1 MAAPATAVMEAC
13 DCHFNS
19 KERHNLKKK
28 KNLSHW
34 KGTLAL
40 DIWDQLASLV
50 PVSYKNLIYKDMCL

>member
-19 KERHNLKKK
+19 KERHNLKK